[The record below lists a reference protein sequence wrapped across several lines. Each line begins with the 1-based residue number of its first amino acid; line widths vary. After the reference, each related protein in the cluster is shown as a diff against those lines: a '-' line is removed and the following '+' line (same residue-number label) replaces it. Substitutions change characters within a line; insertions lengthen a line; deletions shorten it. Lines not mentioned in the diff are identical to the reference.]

1 VSEGFEAAATDRR
14 RFAFALLDDLVRGV
28 RREFACF
35 VGLGRLSSDQ
45 RVLDEFPLG
54 GVFRSLLLLLRA
66 FGHLF
71 VAALSGGF
79 LGFLGFGHVSRL
91 ANRTGLGAV
100 ETAVEVASGQE
111 ELTLFADDLVCLSGS
126 GDEHGCFCVSVTA
139 EIDATA
145 TYEVFEEGR
154 CCLVVAG

>member
-28 RREFACF
+28 RRKFACF

-54 GVFRSLLLLLRA
+54 GVFRSLLLLRA

-71 VAALSGGF
+71 VAARSGGF
-79 LGFLGFGHVSRL
+79 LGFLPFGHVSRL
-91 ANRTGLGAV
+91 ANRTRLGAV
-100 ETAVEVASGQE
+100 ETAVEVASGQD
-111 ELTLFADDLVCLSGS
+111 ELALFADHLVCLSGS

-145 TYEVFEEGR
+145 TYEVFEEGH
-154 CCLVVAG
+154 CGLVVAG